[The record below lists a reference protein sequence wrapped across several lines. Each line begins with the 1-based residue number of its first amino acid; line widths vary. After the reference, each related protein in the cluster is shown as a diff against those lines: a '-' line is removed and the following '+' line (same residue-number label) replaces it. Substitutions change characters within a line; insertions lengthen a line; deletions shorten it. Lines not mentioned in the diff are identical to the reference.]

1 MTTSLRK
8 DSPPTMHMWTSLDTP
23 LGRLLLVSSK
33 RGLSRVYFPGESPDL
48 SGLQRLPD
56 GPTSAR
62 HHSFADAGVAGA
74 SVAGADA
81 LVAAAQQ
88 ITEYF
93 GGTRRDFELLLDVP
107 ASPHTFRDRAQRAL
121 RDIPYGERWTYSR
134 LAAAAGS
141 AKAARAAGS
150 ACATNPLPIVVPCH
164 RVVPASGGLGS
175 YRGGTAAK
183 QMLLEHEATLCG
195 TRP

>member
-1 MTTSLRK
+1 
-8 DSPPTMHMWTSLDTP
+8 MHTWTSLDTL
-23 LGRLLLVSSK
+23 LGRLLLVASK

-62 HHSFADAGVAGA
+62 HPSTANAG
-74 SVAGADA
+74 VAGADA

-93 GGTRRDFELLLDVP
+93 AGTRRDFELLLDVP

-121 RDIPYGERWTYSR
+121 RAIPFGERWTYSR
-134 LAAAAGS
+134 LAGAAGS
-141 AKAARAAGS
+141 AQAARAAGS